1 MNLCFF
7 SAAAGG
13 FDIKKISNIVMWIDA
28 SDPNALYTESINGTL
43 VEPNSAIG
51 LVLDKSG
58 NQFNLTQ
65 SLSVNRPIR
74 RENVQNSLGVIEFNT
89 QDYIKFLT
97 SPSLLFDDSQ
107 WSVFTVYKFLSAS
120 EFNCIL
126 ELGRPRHSGSF
137 FGFSF
142 TPSNS
147 VRSSVAARSNTSRGG
162 LLNITL
168 GTSLNTSSFEV
179 QSFVWNRTNATLATN
194 RYLEGSSTIVSGNVQ
209 TPTTQQIILG
219 SGYSSG
225 VIPFPD
231 LGTNIQIA
239 EIIIIKRNVSPGER
253 TAIEE
258 YLNRKWN
265 LY

>member
-126 ELGRPRHSGSF
+126 EFGRPRDLSL
-137 FGFSF
+137 GFSF
-142 TPSNS
+142 APSNS
-147 VRSSVAARSNTSRGG
+147 VSSSAAARANYSRGG

-194 RYLEGSSTIVSGNVQ
+194 RYLEGSSTVISGNVLF
-209 TPTTQQIILG
+209 PISPQIILG
-219 SGYSSG
+219 SGYSSD
-225 VIPFPD
+225 VVLFPD

-258 YLNRKWN
+258 YLNKKWN